1 MAAAANLIN
10 SAAITTA
17 AREIDFVSQFSR
29 DLSALREAWNLST
42 PIRKPAGAEIKGK
55 TASVTLQPGAV
66 AEGDTIPYSKATVAP
81 VSLGTINLE
90 KYRTGVT
97 IEAIKDHGYANAVA
111 ETEEAF
117 RGELRDKILDKFYNY
132 LETGT
137 LTGTKATFQAAVANA
152 IGKAKAQFQGL
163 KKDANRVVVFVNT
176 VDFYDY
182 LGNQA
187 ITVQTQFGM
196 EYVTNFLG
204 AAVMVLSDKVTS
216 GKVIAT
222 PVKNVVIYYVD
233 PSDADFADAGLVYTT
248 DDELPLVG
256 FHTEGNYGT
265 AVSDMFAI
273 MGVVMAAEYLNGI
286 AVITVSAS

>member
-1 MAAAANLIN
+1 MAAAANLTN

-29 DLSALREAWNLST
+29 DLTALREAWNLSN
-42 PIRKPAGAEIKGK
+42 PIRKPAGVDIKGK
-55 TASVTLQPGAV
+55 TASVTLQSGAV

-97 IEAIKDHGYANAVA
+97 IEAIKDHGYANAVE

-137 LTGTKATFQAAVANA
+137 LTGTKTTFQAAVANA

-182 LGNQA
+182 LGSQA
-187 ITVQTQFGM
+187 ITVQNQFGM

-233 PSDADFADAGLVYTT
+233 PSDSDFSDAGLVYTT
-248 DDELPLVG
+248 DDELPLLG
-256 FHTEGNYGT
+256 FHIEGNYGT

-286 AVITVSAS
+286 AVITVTP